1 MDFPTNGSLV
11 ILDHARILNF
21 ARGGPIFGRL
31 KALGATGFDV
41 GCKPPG
47 AYRGAVPSLI
57 MLQIIV
63 ANDDNYALAA

>member
-11 ILDHARILNF
+11 ILDHAQILNF
-21 ARGGPIFGRL
+21 TRGGPIFGRL

-47 AYRGAVPSLI
+47 AYRGAVPS
-57 MLQIIV
+57 
-63 ANDDNYALAA
+63 